1 MTVKFWY
8 YGPARSLIRNELQR
22 TARAVWVSA
31 RCGGGA
37 LRGDGRCSPRL
48 AQATAASAAVAA
60 APAAPA
66 APAVLDEQ
74 PFFFRAGL
82 QGFEVE
88 AAELMRRLPERERA
102 RQRVAA
108 LCLVRAQRV
117 HGTPLP
123 APLVGRI
130 LARAAAL
137 NREF

>member
-1 MTVKFWY
+1 MTVEFWY
-8 YGPARSLIRNELQR
+8 SIVPGLIRNELQR

-66 APAVLDEQ
+66 APAVLDAQ
-74 PFFFRAGL
+74 PFLFRAGL
-82 QGFEVE
+82 QGFEAE

-102 RQRVAA
+102 HLRVAA

-130 LARAAAL
+130 LAQAADL
-137 NREF
+137 NKEF